1 MFMDAAQTARCS
13 GRDMYQNRLQV
24 AWRGSSTG
32 GYRLPLGGGDTT
44 ATVDLCFIS
53 FKYFFLFCLFFF
65 PFSAG
70 LFSARL
76 LSHPGLVNEPV

>member
-1 MFMDAAQTARCS
+1 MQRKLPDVLVEICIRIGFR
-13 GRDMYQNRLQV
+13 
-24 AWRGSSTG
+24 WPG
-32 GYRLPLGGGDTT
+32 GALPQEDIDFLWGGGDTT